1 MRDHSPSLLTEFLNA
16 KKHMAK
22 IILPICLVSLLAWA
36 GFWFMRGST
45 AGCAD
50 CIPLPDLSSFTA
62 TMPPLSLPYPASPEP
77 SAWKKLPAT
86 ERLSDLEQRVKPS
99 LKKEL
104 EKAGF
109 KLGNLGYLRAFKE
122 SRELELWLQNDQQ
135 WQLFRTYPIAAA
147 SGRLGPK
154 LMEGDGQ
161 VPEGFYQITAK
172 QLNPASNYHLAM
184 NIGYPNAYD
193 VHHERTGSFIMI
205 HGSNVS
211 IGCLAMTDPCI
222 EEIYLII
229 ESALASGQSNIPTHI
244 FPFRMSSER
253 MQAAQEDL
261 HYPFWKTLRPAYL
274 KFEEQ
279 HQPPKVKIL
288 GGGYEV
294 N

>member
-1 MRDHSPSLLTEFLNA
+1 MSS
-16 KKHMAK
+16 
-22 IILPICLVSLLAWA
+22 
-36 GFWFMRGST
+36 ST

-50 CIPLPDLSSFTA
+50 CLPLSDLSALTA
-62 TMPPLSLPYPASPEP
+62 TMTPLSLPYPASPEP
-77 SAWKKLPAT
+77 SAWKKLTAID
-86 ERLSDLEQRVKPS
+86 RLTDLDKRVKPS

-104 EKAGF
+104 DKAGF
-109 KLGNLGYLRAFKE
+109 KLGDSAYLRAFKE

-135 WQLFRTYPIAAA
+135 WQLFRTYPVAAA

-154 LMEGDGQ
+154 LMEGDCQ

-193 VHHERTGSFIMI
+193 LHRARTGSFIMI

-229 ESALASGQSNIPTHI
+229 QSALASGQAHIPTHF
-244 FPFRMSSER
+244 FPFRMNSER
-253 MQAAQEDL
+253 MQTAQEDP
-261 HYPFWKTLRPAYL
+261 HYSFWKTLQPAYL

-279 HQPPKVKIL
+279 HQPPQVKIM
-288 GGGYEV
+288 GGEYEV
-294 N
+294 D